1 MEKILRFIEKLVP
14 KKIYKLGQPIYHFSL
29 AVIGMLIY
37 GFPARKMTII
47 GVTGTKGK
55 TSTVNFIHKVLNSEN
70 EKAGLIS
77 TANIKIDEK
86 DFANKYHMS
95 MPGRFVLQKYLKQM
109 KDAGCK
115 YVILEVTSEGIK
127 QFRHVGLFLDV
138 AIFTNLSP
146 EHLASHGGSFE
157 KYRSAKMKIFKK
169 GIFGKL
175 KTIIVNSDDENSK
188 FFLEKGKDLEQ
199 IKYSLNEVSGIKEDE
214 SGVVFNFKNEIYK
227 INILGIFNIYNA
239 LPAII
244 LGQKYNIPNQEI
256 KDRLT
261 SLSLIPGRM
270 ESIEE
275 GQDFKVMVDYAH
287 EKLSMNSLLDS
298 AKNLKRNENN
308 KIIIV
313 LGGDGGGRDE
323 QRLYDM
329 GEVVGKKADTV
340 IVANSD
346 PYFDDEIALAK
357 KIADEAEKQGKK
369 YDENLFIIIDREEA
383 VRKAISLA
391 NSGDV
396 VLLATRGSLNTM
408 SWKGQKIKSDD
419 REISRR
425 LLRELKSKN

>member
-14 KKIYKLGQPIYHFSL
+14 KKVYKLGQPIYHFSL

-37 GFPARKMTII
+37 GFPARKMKII